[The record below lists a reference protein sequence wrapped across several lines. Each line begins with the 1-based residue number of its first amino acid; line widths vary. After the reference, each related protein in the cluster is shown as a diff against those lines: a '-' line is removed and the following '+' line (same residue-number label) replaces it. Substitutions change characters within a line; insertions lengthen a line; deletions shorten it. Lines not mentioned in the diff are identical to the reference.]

1 MATKRSSTPVLET
14 PVDEDK
20 ELEAEV
26 DKELET
32 EADKLQKIAD
42 MQAELAALK
51 KENERL
57 RASSIAAS
65 SPGGAMGDF
74 DRVQEACRKAAEAGQ
89 DAWQVKISIR
99 APRRPAKEDP
109 FYWLSVNGRTLQVPA
124 NDKYFEMAL
133 PFADCLVQMIAAEWF
148 ANDYADS
155 IEVYDPVTNP
165 HRK

>member
-1 MATKRSSTPVLET
+1 MATKRSSTPVLEEET
-14 PVDEDK
+14 PVE
-20 ELEAEV
+20 EEATQEAER
-26 DKELET
+26 DEK
-32 EADKLQKIAD
+32 QRIAN
-42 MQAELAALK
+42 MEAELAALK

-57 RASSIAAS
+57 KASSIAAPA
-65 SPGGAMGDF
+65 PGGAMGDF

-109 FYWLSVNGRTLQVPA
+109 FYWLSVNGKTLQVPA

-155 IEVYDPVTNP
+155 IEEYDPVTNP
-165 HRK
+165 HRE